1 MRLGLVMWYCVV
13 GVMGRAR
20 EPPPPP
26 QHTTPQDVLLPQ
38 DTLPHDTLPK
48 YTPLL
53 YDTQPQDGS
62 QHSSGTQEEV
72 IHAEELL
79 EKYGYLDCVPPGS
92 EDNVRLH
99 RLLLYRRQQSPNTP
113 QYDPLDFRLV
123 APHTRNLPQQTEY
136 HTSGDHSMER
146 MHRWETLP
154 QEDLQIPSVRQDLL
168 SPLWSS
174 RTSASQ
180 KELKGEEGP
189 SVAVWDPDTNQLHYL
204 SVCSD
209 AQIQQAVHKFQAL
222 YHVGAGGTLDHDTM
236 ELLSSP
242 RCGNPDTLMDEP
254 NSLTEEPS
262 PVLNHPRF
270 ARHQSRPRRSTDPE
284 IYKQKTTVE
293 PTQNTDHND
302 VIQLT
307 FPDSSD
313 SRGPNVPSK
322 AGRISAGT
330 EKSSK
335 ETMSDQ
341 ERMRAV
347 AEELREAT
355 RSRHPPVE
363 QHVEGEPHPS
373 EALRRRRRWVE
384 DLMDRIHSGEEDVRF
399 AALTQTLTNTTGQA
413 QGHTRGKRS
422 INSHL
427 GKPFNMD
434 LITWRLV
441 TSGYS
446 SQLGVG
452 AQRASLALAF
462 KMWSEVIPPVFL
474 EDKISSSEAV
484 NISIGFGKRSHL
496 GCVTEFDG
504 LGGELGHTLR
514 PKQDTQIH
522 MDDDEH
528 FTLDSDLGTNLIK
541 VAVHEI
547 GHVLGL
553 EHVVRNYSI
562 MYPVYEKVLPNR
574 GLELGWEDRKLVQ
587 QVHGACMGAFDT
599 AFDLLRWRPDGSL
612 TYNTF
617 FFRKDHYWM
626 YENRYNRT
634 RFGDPLYIQPEWQG
648 LPDNLDGYAH
658 VWTRTKDVHLFFI
671 GDSYYVFDPVS
682 GRVAPGYPRH
692 IAQDFHGPPTSKRP
706 LGRTIPSDI
715 DTVYFDKRDE
725 NLYFF
730 KGKKVYGYDVSK
742 GSTGCCLPGYPRR
755 IREEF
760 PSATQDFRPLPRD
773 LDAVYYSY
781 TDQTL
786 FFLKGHMFWEM
797 VTFNAHDLLR
807 NNSVVGPFF
816 IHQKWYD
823 ICDTEPDSYN
833 AYNIPSSS
841 TRVRD

>member
-1 MRLGLVMWYCVV
+1 MDAPRTGDVV
-13 GVMGRAR
+13 LCGGCDGPRQGTPTA
-20 EPPPPP
+20 
-26 QHTTPQDVLLPQ
+26 TT
-38 DTLPHDTLPK
+38 THDPTRC
-48 YTPLL
+48 T
-53 YDTQPQDGS
+53 TAS
-62 QHSSGTQEEV
+62 RHVTTRHSAEV
-72 IHAEELL
+72 HALTIRHPATRRELL

-599 AFDLLRWRPDGSL
+599 AFDLLR
-612 TYNTF
+612 
-617 FFRKDHYWM
+617 
-626 YENRYNRT
+626 YNRT

-730 KGKKVYGYDVSK
+730 KGKK
-742 GSTGCCLPGYPRR
+742 
-755 IREEF
+755 
-760 PSATQDFRPLPRD
+760 
-773 LDAVYYSY
+773 
-781 TDQTL
+781 
-786 FFLKGHMFWEM
+786 GHMFWEM